1 MRLKKQALFCKPVAV
16 SQPLTH
22 ATFFPV
28 QEVEDLVG
36 NMVVE
41 LMSSRSEIGRLRQKC
56 DVYDAEI
63 IQWKRKATAFQKQ
76 SQDLNTVMRKYIT
89 DVKARP
95 GDKVAPIKIT
105 RSVGLQVIMQSSV
118 SMASEFCFLS
128 PFLYFL

>member
-1 MRLKKQALFCKPVAV
+1 MRTLNQFISTLN
-16 SQPLTH
+16 TH
-22 ATFFPV
+22 ATSNFPIFSLI

-56 DVYDAEI
+56 DVYDTEI
-63 IQWKRKATAFQKQ
+63 EKWKKKAAAFQKQ

-89 DVKARP
+89 DVKTRP
-95 GDKVAPIKIT
+95 NDKVAPIKIT

-118 SMASEFCFLS
+118 SMAFF
-128 PFLYFL
+128 